1 MAWRLA
7 YSYAGKG
14 KAPDSNFE
22 KRMKKLGVSRSDAY
36 ELYRA
41 ILYSPRE
48 IEFIE
53 RGRAK
58 PETKIALAI
67 EEEAQTSCF

>member
-1 MAWRLA
+1 MSPVRVHGKTYSKEVWRLA

-14 KAPDSNFE
+14 KAPDANFE

-41 ILYSPRE
+41 RQ
-48 IEFIE
+48 
-53 RGRAK
+53 
-58 PETKIALAI
+58 IASYRVHKFCEKL
-67 EEEAQTSCF
+67 